1 MSDYVY
7 EMALTM
13 LPGIGSN
20 SARQLMELVDSAE
33 ALFAMPKSD
42 LKEIFKN
49 HTKIIDAILSRS
61 MMPEVE
67 KELEFCQ
74 KHHIHILFMHDKA
87 FPQRLNRSECTD
99 APVLLYYM
107 GDADLNAERMVSVVG
122 TRKCTDYGRE
132 LTRKLVEGFVDEGI
146 TVVSGLAYGI
156 DAASHEAAVN
166 NNMPTVGVLAHG
178 LDLIYPS
185 QHKNLA
191 KKMLHSGGGLIT
203 EMRSGTKINPSL
215 FPARNRIIAAMSD
228 ACIVVEA
235 SKTGGALITAN
246 IAHSYHR
253 DLFAFPG
260 RIGDKYSEGC
270 NAIIAACKAVLLRD
284 ADDLFV
290 NMGWERRSRNEGRQT
305 TLFPTLQGDE
315 KTTYQILLEH
325 PGITVDEMRQYCD
338 LSLSKIVTALLNLEL
353 KNLCRCL
360 PGKIYKP
367 M

>member
-13 LPGIGSN
+13 LPGMGSN
-20 SARQLMELVDSAE
+20 SARQLLELVDSAE
-33 ALFAMPKSD
+33 ALFAMSRSD
-42 LKEIFKN
+42 LQHLFEK
-49 HTKIIDAILSRS
+49 HTAIVDAILSRS

-67 KELEFCQ
+67 SELAFCQ
-74 KHHIHILFMHDKA
+74 KHNIRVLFMHDHA
-87 FPQRLNRSECTD
+87 YPQRLNRSECSD
-99 APVLLYYM
+99 APILLYYM

-122 TRKCTDYGRE
+122 TRKCTEYGRE
-132 LTRKLVEGFVDEGI
+132 LTRKLVEGFVGEGI

-156 DAASHEAAVN
+156 DAAAHEASVN
-166 NNMPTVGVLAHG
+166 NSLPTVGVLAHG
-178 LDLIYPS
+178 LDQIYPS
-185 QHKNLA
+185 QHKKLA
-191 KKMLHSGGGLIT
+191 KNMLHSGGGLIT
-203 EMRSGTKINPSL
+203 EMRSGTKISPGL

-228 ACIVVEA
+228 ATIVVEA

-284 ADDLFV
+284 SDDIFV

-305 TLFPTLQGDE
+305 TLFPTLKGDE
-315 KTTYQILLEH
+315 KTIYQILQEH
-325 PGITVDEMRQYCD
+325 PSITVDEMREYCD

-353 KNLCRCL
+353 KSLCQCL
-360 PGKIYKP
+360 LGKIYKP